1 MPSQITSRKEY
12 VLAKL
17 AARKQKRII
26 RNISKRLLEESD
38 PITYLAL
45 LSAAYAA
52 QMQLLDSYA
61 QIIGWEKRGGRRV
74 A

>member
-1 MPSQITSRKEY
+1 MPSQITSRREY

-17 AARKQKRII
+17 AARTQKRII
-26 RNISKRLLEESD
+26 RNISKELLQETD
-38 PITYLAL
+38 PITYLSL
-45 LSAAYAA
+45 LTAAYSA
-52 QMQLLDSYA
+52 QMQLLDLQA